1 LRWHGQ
7 ERFHFVLRAGDRI
20 SMKNSRT
27 ILLVTLFAM
36 AFAFVE
42 SSVVVYLRQI
52 VYPEGFAFPLKPGI
66 TSQIAVE
73 ISREFATIVMLIA
86 VGMIA
91 GKDRWQRF
99 SYFLIAFGVRDI
111 FFYVW
116 LKVILNWPASLLDW
130 DILFLIPI
138 PWIGPVIA
146 PVLVSLVMIAGGLLI
161 LRKGEAEGGFR
172 ASHIAVLLALLGSAA
187 ILVSF
192 MVDLDAAL
200 RFHYPQPYH
209 YELLV
214 LGMACYAGAAV
225 ATVRSSRGDKR

>member
-1 LRWHGQ
+1 
-7 ERFHFVLRAGDRI
+7 
-20 SMKNSRT
+20 MKNSRT

-73 ISREFATIVMLIA
+73 VSREFATIVMLLT

-99 SYFLIAFGVRDI
+99 SYFLVGFGVWDI

-116 LKVILNWPASLLDW
+116 LKLVLDWPASILDW

-146 PVLVSLVMIAGGLLI
+146 PVLVSLMMIAGGVLI
-161 LRKGEAEGGFR
+161 LKKGESEGVFR
-172 ASHIAVLLALLGSAA
+172 APRTAVWLALLGSIAV
-187 ILVSF
+187 LVSF
-192 MVDLDAAL
+192 MLDIDASL
-200 RFHYPQPYH
+200 RFQYPRPYH
-209 YELLV
+209 YELLF
-214 LGMACYAGAAV
+214 LGMACYAGAFV
-225 ATVRSSRGDKR
+225 AAARNSRTV